1 MMHVFEDELAKALLD
16 LTNRMNSPRQDEI
29 LLREA
34 GVSIDRALFPLLA
47 RIGRHGFISV
57 VELAEQVD
65 RDPSTISRQVA
76 KLEQME
82 LVTRQPGRLDQRVR
96 EAAITPEGQRV
107 LAQITTARRRLLK
120 HLLADWSDEDRQNLP
135 RLIGRLAQTM
145 KDAVPL

>member
-1 MMHVFEDELAKALLD
+1 MHVFEDELAKALLD

-120 HLLADWSDEDRQNLP
+120 GLLADWSEEDRQNLP
-135 RLIGRLAQTM
+135 GLIGRLAQAM
-145 KDAVPL
+145 KDAAAQ

>member
-1 MMHVFEDELAKALLD
+1 MHVFEDELAKALLE
-16 LTNRMNSPRQDEI
+16 LMNRMNSPRQDEV
-29 LLREA
+29 LLKEA

-57 VELAEQVD
+57 VELAEQMD

-82 LVTRQPGRLDQRVR
+82 LVTRRPGTADQRVR

-107 LAQITTARRRLLK
+107 LAQITTARRRVLK
-120 HLLADWSDEDRQNLP
+120 SLLADWSEEDRQNLP
-135 RLIGRLAQTM
+135 RLIDRLTQAM
-145 KDAVPL
+145 KDAVAQ

>member
-1 MMHVFEDELAKALLD
+1 MHVFEDELAKALLD

-107 LAQITTARRRLLK
+107 LAQITMARRRLLK
-120 HLLADWSDEDRQNLP
+120 HLLADWSDEDRENLP
-135 RLIGRLAQTM
+135 RLIGRLAQAM
-145 KDAVPL
+145 KDAAAQ